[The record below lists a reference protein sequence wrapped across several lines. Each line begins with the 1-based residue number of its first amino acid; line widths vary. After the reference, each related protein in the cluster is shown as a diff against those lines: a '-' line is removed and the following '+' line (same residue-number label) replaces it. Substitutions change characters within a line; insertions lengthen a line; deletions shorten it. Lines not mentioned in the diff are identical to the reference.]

1 MGVDVKLL
9 EAFRAVMDNQS
20 VTGAARMLGLTQ
32 PAVSAQIARL
42 EAQVGFELFE
52 RTGGRLKATE
62 RGRRFYREIRTVLGS
77 IDRLTDV
84 ARNIRSGETETLV
97 VASHPGASIALL
109 PGIVTRLLASR
120 PEARIRMINR
130 TSEEVCAIFEAGG
143 ADVAVAEWPI
153 HLQGVELQ
161 RYALEAVAILPE
173 DHPLAARDVLTAADL
188 STEPFLAMSDAR
200 LPGHRLRG
208 VFGDA
213 DARFA
218 PVVESEYFS
227 TLCLMVAT
235 GAGVSVVDPLSARS
249 LAPLG
254 LAVRRFTPALAYEI
268 GVFRRGSVAPT
279 PLSDALLEAIDA
291 FILESG
297 GRRVGR

>member
-1 MGVDVKLL
+1 MSVDVKLL

-62 RGRRFYREIRTVLGS
+62 RGRRLYREVLTVLGS
-77 IDRLTDV
+77 IDRLADV

-109 PGIVTRLLASR
+109 PGVVKTLLETR

-130 TSEEVCAIFEAGG
+130 TSEEVGAIFEAGG
-143 ADVAVAEWPI
+143 ADVGVAEWPI
-153 HLQGVELQ
+153 HLHGVELQ
-161 RYALEAVAILPE
+161 RYALDAVAILPAR
-173 DHPLAARDVLTAADL
+173 HPLAAREAVTAEDL
-188 STEPFLAMSDAR
+188 AAAPMLAMSDAR

-213 DARFA
+213 GARFA
-218 PVVESEYFS
+218 PVAESEYFS
-227 TLCLMVAT
+227 TLCLLVAA
-235 GAGVSVVDPLSARS
+235 GAGVSVVDPLTARS

-254 LAVRRFTPALAYEI
+254 FAIRGFTPTLPYEI

-279 PLSDALLEAIDA
+279 PLSDALVAAIDA
-291 FILESG
+291 FILENG